1 MQSRPPPVGA
11 VWLSRPIT
19 PCAHPILTR
28 GIIGL
33 GHFPIMALKLLVLLA
48 AGLVGSAPIVSYAQA
63 QPASSAPAKPASAPV
78 DERANFF
85 PPKMQS
91 FPLYGDAAIP
101 NSKPGPDEE
110 SGADKGWIQ
119 KVSRPTIQVYLPAKA
134 KATGATLVIFPGGGY
149 AGLTYDFEGTQQAN
163 YFVDHGIAAMM
174 VKYRIPSDQ
183 TMVDK
188 SIGPLQDAQQAIRF
202 ARQHA
207 AEWNLDP
214 ARIGAIG
221 YSAGGHLA
229 ATLATHFDQ
238 AYVENPD
245 HLSLRPDFLVLVYP
259 VISMDAKITH
269 QGSRVGLLGE
279 HPSEDKVRLF
289 SNELQV
295 TANTPPTLLLHAA
308 DDRLVDVANSVV
320 FFDALRHAGVPVEAH
335 LFQKGQ
341 HGLFLMPRDRW
352 QGAIMDW
359 LTQNGWLWPRSE
371 K

>member
-1 MQSRPPPVGA
+1 
-11 VWLSRPIT
+11 
-19 PCAHPILTR
+19 
-28 GIIGL
+28 
-33 GHFPIMALKLLVLLA
+33 MANKWLVLLA
-48 AGLVGSAPIVSYAQA
+48 AGLVGSVPIATNAQA
-63 QPASSAPAKPASAPV
+63 TAASSAPAKPAAAPAN
-78 DERANFF
+78 ERANFF

-134 KATGATLVIFPGGGY
+134 KATGAALVIFPGGGY
-149 AGLTYDFEGTQQAN
+149 AGLTWDFEGLQQAS
-163 YFVDHGIAAMM
+163 YFVDHGIAALV

-207 AEWNLDP
+207 AEWNLDA

-229 ATLATHFDQ
+229 ATLATHFDKD
-238 AYVENPD
+238 YVDNPD
-245 HLSLRPDFLVLVYP
+245 HISLRPDLLVLVYP

-269 QGSRVGLLGE
+269 LGSRVGLLGE
-279 HPSEDKVRLF
+279 HPSEDKIRLF

-295 TANTPPTLLLHAA
+295 TKDTPPTLILHAA

-320 FFDALRHAGVPVEAH
+320 FFDALRHAGVPVEAR

-359 LTQNGWLWPRSE
+359 LTENGWLWPRAN